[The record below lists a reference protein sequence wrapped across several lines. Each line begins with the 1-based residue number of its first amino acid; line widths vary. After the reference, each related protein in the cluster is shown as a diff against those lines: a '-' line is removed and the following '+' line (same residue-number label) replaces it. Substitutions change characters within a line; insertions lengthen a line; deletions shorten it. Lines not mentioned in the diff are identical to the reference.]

1 MKTLKTTIYE
11 GLLAGQGAT
20 LDRGQDD
27 LDAMTISDIEKKL
40 LDTNRYYIHNPNRK
54 LKDYEIRKTR
64 GKWVVDING
73 DLTVYGMDE
82 AITDGSFS
90 FGFVKGQYCVSCGYD
105 NTTLKSLQYG
115 PKEVGE
121 NMLIFWGEKLKDLQ
135 YCPERIHGDFE
146 VNASGI
152 ETLKYFPKFVGRN
165 IRIADCMN
173 LKDLKK
179 IGKSRVL
186 GRLRIGNNFAKATKE
201 IADNMIEKWDISSMK
216 ARISLFDYN
225 INDWRQ
231 MN

>member
-1 MKTLKTTIYE
+1 MKTLKTIIYE
-11 GLLAGQGAT
+11 GLLAGQDAT

-27 LDAMTISDIEKKL
+27 LDAMTIQDIEKKL
-40 LDTNRYYIHNPNRK
+40 LDSNRYYIHNPNKR
-54 LKDYEIRKTR
+54 LKDYEIKKTR

-90 FGFVKGQYCVSCGYD
+90 FGFVSGQYCVSCGYD

-115 PKEVGE
+115 AKEVGG

-146 VNASGI
+146 INASGI

-165 IRIADCMN
+165 VRVADCMN
-173 LKDLKK
+173 LKDLTK
-179 IGKSRVL
+179 IGKSRVM
-186 GRLRIGNNFAKATKE
+186 GKVRIAHNGAATTE
-201 IADNMIEKWDISSMK
+201 AIANIINKKWDISTSQY
-216 ARISLFDYN
+216 RLSLFDWN
-225 INDWRQ
+225 LKDFRQ

>member
-1 MKTLKTTIYE
+1 MKTLKTIIYE
-11 GLLAGQGAT
+11 GLLAGQDAT

-27 LDAMTISDIEKKL
+27 LDAMTIQSIEKKL
-40 LDTNRYYIHNPNRK
+40 LDSNRYYIHNPNKR
-54 LKDYEIRKTR
+54 LKDYEIKKTR

-90 FGFVKGQYCVSCGYD
+90 FGFVKGQYCISCGYD
-105 NTTLKSLQYG
+105 NTTLKTLQYG
-115 PKEVGE
+115 AKEVGG

-146 VNASGI
+146 INASGI

-165 IRIADCMN
+165 VRVADCMN
-173 LKDLKK
+173 LKDLTK
-179 IGKSRVL
+179 IGKSRVM
-186 GRLRIGNNFAKATKE
+186 GKLRIGNNFAKATE
-201 IADNMIEKWDISSMK
+201 EVANNMFDKWGIGSMQ

>member
-1 MKTLKTTIYE
+1 MQSLKTYISE
-11 GLLAGQGAT
+11 GLLAGQDAT

-27 LDAMTISDIEKKL
+27 LDAVAIQDIEKKL
-40 LDTNRYYIHNPNRK
+40 LDTNKYYIHNPNKK

-115 PKEVGE
+115 PKEVGG
-121 NMLIFWGEKLKDLQ
+121 NMLMFWGEKLKDLQ
-135 YCPERIHGDFE
+135 HCPERIHYDFE
-146 VNASGI
+146 INASGI
-152 ETLKYFPKFVGRN
+152 DTLKYFPKFVGRN
-165 IRIADCMN
+165 VRVTDCMN

-201 IADNMIEKWDISSMK
+201 IADNMIDKWDINPNQ

>member
-1 MKTLKTTIYE
+1 MQSLKTYISE
-11 GLLAGQGAT
+11 GLLAGQDAT
-20 LDRGQDD
+20 LNRGQDD
-27 LDAMTISDIEKKL
+27 LDAVAIQDIEKKL
-40 LDTNRYYIHNPNRK
+40 LDTNRYYIHSPRK
-54 LKDYEIRKTR
+54 DTKTYEIKKVG
-64 GKWVVDING
+64 GKWVVDIKG

-90 FGFVKGQYCVSCGYD
+90 FRTVQGQYVISLGYD
-105 NTTLKSLQYG
+105 NTKFKSLQYG
-115 PKEVGE
+115 PKVVYD
-121 NMLIFWGEKLKDLQ
+121 NFLIYWGDNLKDLQ
-135 YCPERIHGDFE
+135 HCPDRIHGDFE

-165 IRIADCMN
+165 VRVADCMK

-201 IADNMIEKWDISSMK
+201 IADNMIEKWDISSMR

>member
-1 MKTLKTTIYE
+1 MQSLKTYISE
-11 GLLAGQGAT
+11 GLLAGQDAT

-27 LDAMTISDIEKKL
+27 LDAVAIQDIEKKL
-40 LDTNRYYIHNPNRK
+40 LDTNKYYIHNPNKK
-54 LKDYEIRKTR
+54 LEDYRIRKTR

-90 FGFVKGQYCVSCGYD
+90 FGFVLGQYCVSCGYD

-115 PKEVGE
+115 PKEVGG

-146 VNASGI
+146 INASGI

-179 IGKSRVL
+179 IGKSRVM
-186 GRLRIGNNFAKATKE
+186 GKLRIGNNFAKATE
-201 IADNMIEKWDISSMK
+201 EVANNMFDKWGIGSMQ

>member
-1 MKTLKTTIYE
+1 MQSLKTYISE
-11 GLLAGQGAT
+11 GLLAGQDAT
-20 LDRGQDD
+20 LNRGQDD
-27 LDAMTISDIEKKL
+27 LDAVAIQDIEKKL
-40 LDTNRYYIHNPNRK
+40 LDTNRYYIHNPIRK
-54 LKDYEIRKTR
+54 LEDYRIRKTR

-90 FGFVKGQYCVSCGYD
+90 FGFVKGKYCVSCGYD

-115 PKEVGE
+115 PKEVGG
-121 NMLIFWGEKLKDLQ
+121 NMLMFWGEKLKDLQ
-135 YCPERIHGDFE
+135 HCPERIHYDFE
-146 VNASGI
+146 INASGI
-152 ETLKYFPKFVGRN
+152 DTLKYFPKFVGRN
-165 IRIADCMN
+165 VRVTDCMN

-201 IADNMIEKWDISSMK
+201 IADNMIEKWDISSMQ

>member
-11 GLLAGQGAT
+11 GLLKGQDAT
-20 LDRGQDD
+20 LNRGQDD
-27 LDAMTISDIEKKL
+27 LDAMTIQDIEKRL
-40 LDTNRYYIHNPNRK
+40 LDSNRYYIHNPNKR
-54 LKDYEIRKTR
+54 LKDYEIKKTR

-90 FGFVKGQYCVSCGYD
+90 FGFVSGQYCVSCGYD

-115 PKEVGE
+115 PKEVGG
-121 NMLIFWGEKLKDLQ
+121 NMMIFWGEKLKDLQ

-146 VNASGI
+146 INASGI

-165 IRIADCMN
+165 VRVADCMN

-186 GRLRIGNNFAKATKE
+186 GRLRIGSNFAKATKE
-201 IADNMIEKWDISSMK
+201 IADNMIDKWDISPMQ

>member
-11 GLLAGQGAT
+11 GLLKGQDAT

-27 LDAMTISDIEKKL
+27 LDAMTIQSIENKL
-40 LDTNRYYIHNPNRK
+40 LDSNRYYIHNPNRK
-54 LKDYEIRKTR
+54 LKDYEIRKSR

-105 NTTLKSLQYG
+105 NTTLKSLRYG
-115 PKEVGE
+115 PIEVGE

-135 YCPERIHGDFE
+135 HCPERIHGDFE
-146 VNASGI
+146 INASGI

-165 IRIADCMN
+165 VRIADCGN

-186 GRLRIGNNFAKATKE
+186 GRLRIGNNFAKATE
-201 IADNMIEKWDISSMK
+201 EVANNMIDKWDISSMQ